1 MRIRIKIVMKPVR
14 RMARRNHLD
23 APQGAYGS
31 RLGRA
36 FRLQDP
42 PTLSAKTLRK
52 SRLAATRL
60 ANDRSN
66 HGITS
71 PIPPE
76 DAYLVTVQLRDC
88 PEHALWVD
96 GKPVPVPPFA
106 TGDTLI
112 YDLKREPIAS
122 MKSPFDALHY
132 YLPRAALD
140 EMADELSAARIDDL
154 QYKPGAPFRDE
165 VLWHLTLAL
174 LPALE
179 NPESASSL
187 FVDYV
192 ALAFRAH
199 VAHAY
204 GGVARPAASVPSRGG
219 LAPWQ
224 ERRAK
229 EIIMAELE
237 QDVSLDRLA
246 AECQLSRTHFA
257 RAFRQTTG
265 MPPHRWLLARR
276 VDRAKELLAASPMRL
291 ADIALACGFADQS
304 HFTKVFTRM
313 AGTSPGAWRREHLTH
328 RTANGKRRVRPGPP
342 DPTDDPI
349 AFFVA
354 QGLRKWGGGTQ
365 R

>member
-1 MRIRIKIVMKPVR
+1 
-14 RMARRNHLD
+14 MARRNHVG
-23 APQGAYGS
+23 APKGAYGA
-31 RLGRA
+31 RLGEA

-42 PTLSAKTLRK
+42 PTLVSKTLRK
-52 SRLAATRL
+52 SRLAATRFVN
-60 ANDRSN
+60 AHPN
-66 HGITS
+66 HGITA

-76 DAYLVTVQLRDC
+76 DAYLVTVQPRD
-88 PEHALWVD
+88 
-96 GKPVPVPPFA
+96 PVM
-106 TGDTLI
+106 L
-112 YDLKREPIAS
+112 
-122 MKSPFDALHY
+122 
-132 YLPRAALD
+132 
-140 EMADELSAARIDDL
+140 
-154 QYKPGAPFRDE
+154 
-165 VLWHLTLAL
+165 HLTLAL
-174 LPALE
+174 LSAIESPE
-179 NPESASSL
+179 NASSL
-187 FVDYV
+187 FVDYL

-204 GGVARPAASVPSRGG
+204 GGVARRAPSARSRGG

-276 VDRAKELLAASPMRL
+276 VDKAKELLRLSQIRL

-313 AGTSPGAWRREHLTH
+313 VGTSPGAWRRAHQT
-328 RTANGKRRVRPGPP
+328 GKASPMRPGPP
-342 DPTDDPI
+342 DPTDGMHQYLI
-349 AFFVA
+349 AH
-354 QGLRKWGGGTQ
+354 GLRKWAGGG
-365 R
+365 